1 MKKIAIALALTASV
15 ALIACGE
22 EAKKEEPKKEAAPA
36 PAPAAEE
43 KSPEELAKK
52 EKFLAEL
59 KVAVE
64 TNCSL
69 KLAALS
75 GSQEDKDK
83 SKAYHAEFRE
93 KFGQINQDKIKAAK
107 AEIKA
112 CADLAAA
119 KEAKKAAK

>member
-22 EAKKEEPKKEAAPA
+22 EAKKEEPKKEAA